1 MRLMPSLPYQA
12 RISMAPTTLGG
23 HPVSERTRVLVNSY
37 LTNRLPEIYSEPDR
51 FLPGRWAHIR
61 PSQYEYMVF
70 SAGPRLCPG
79 LWFGTGVVKVAIA
92 AALSRFRIAIAPGA
106 RVDRRVAVTM
116 SPRHGLPV
124 TLHRR
129 DQAWATSPVTGDI
142 LDMVELPESAG
153 GHLPEGSA
161 AAA

>member
-1 MRLMPSLPYQA
+1 
-12 RISMAPTTLGG
+12 
-23 HPVSERTRVLVNSY
+23 
-37 LTNRLPEIYSEPDR
+37 
-51 FLPGRWAHIR
+51 
-61 PSQYEYMVF
+61 
-70 SAGPRLCPG
+70 
-79 LWFGTGVVKVAIA
+79 
-92 AALSRFRIAIAPGA
+92 
-106 RVDRRVAVTM
+106 M